1 MSGACSLI
9 HNIMSKSRIALK
21 ARLVALADVAVQG
34 TLVETFVRC
43 GKPSCGCRE
52 DPTRRHGP
60 HTYLKFRA
68 ADGRATAIYVPRP
81 HVAEIRRAVDAWTA
95 LWETSV
101 TLSARTRDSLRTR
114 LRQRS
119 RAAGRA

>member
-1 MSGACSLI
+1 M
-9 HNIMSKSRIALK
+9 

-68 ADGRATAIYVPRP
+68 ADGRATSIYVPQT

-95 LWETSV
+95 LWEMSV
-101 TLSARTRDSLRTR
+101 ALSERNRESVRTRV
-114 LRQRS
+114 RQR
-119 RAAGRA
+119 RRGARGA